1 MRSGGEYFLQPG
13 GSAQRRYEALRAYF
27 VEGAS
32 AAEVADRFGYS
43 TTSVHQIATLLRS
56 GRLQMFAETK
66 PGPKGPSK
74 AGATVRE
81 KVLAL
86 RADQRSVTEIAAAL
100 IAQGLPISA
109 QTVWQILD
117 TEGLPRLPVRD
128 ESSQGT
134 PARLDPIKAAP
145 LTAWPAGTRL
155 PCDHAGLLLLFPAIV
170 DLGLHRLVS
179 TSSYPATSRL
189 SV

>member
-1 MRSGGEYFLQPG
+1 MRPGSEYFLQPG

-43 TTSVHQIATLLRS
+43 TASVHQMAPLLRS

-86 RADQRSVTEIAAAL
+86 RPDQRSVTEIA
-100 IAQGLPISA
+100 G
-109 QTVWQILD
+109 V
-117 TEGLPRLPVRD
+117 
-128 ESSQGT
+128 
-134 PARLDPIKAAP
+134 
-145 LTAWPAGTRL
+145 LTAQ
-155 PCDHAGLLLLFPAIV
+155 
-170 DLGLHRLVS
+170 
-179 TSSYPATSRL
+179 
-189 SV
+189 